1 MLRIEFEKDHFINEE
16 DFVQFTTH
24 SFDRMLYRDGMPVG
38 VSRERVERIVLNNF
52 HRMKP
57 FYERIRDF
65 VLISYRDDVP
75 LNIIG
80 EVIKIGHDDWLFKVI
95 TVMYKR
101 GFVPNR
107 GTHAIKVNESMHV
120 MMFECFINT
129 F

>member
-24 SFDRMLYRDGMPVG
+24 SFDRMSYRDGIPVG

-57 FYERIRDF
+57 FYGRIHDF

-95 TVMYKR
+95 TVMLKR

-107 GTHAIKVNESMHV
+107 GTYAIKVNESMHV